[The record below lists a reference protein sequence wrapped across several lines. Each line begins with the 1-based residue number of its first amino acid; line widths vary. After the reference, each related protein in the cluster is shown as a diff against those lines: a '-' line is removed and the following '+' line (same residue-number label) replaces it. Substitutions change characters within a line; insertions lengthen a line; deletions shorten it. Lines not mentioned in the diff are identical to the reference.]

1 MKLPSIVKDNKTSTL
16 ERVAISASSTKPSFA
31 NDAWLLHFESK
42 TETFVKQKKTKI
54 KAKLQYDSTT
64 VRLISFKRINKNMTK
79 TDHEDNGET
88 NKVKDNNKRLFWIDQ
103 PKKKEKRQKLQTK
116 RKSLIKN

>member
-103 PKKKEKRQKLQTK
+103 PKKKKNDKNYRQREKV
-116 RKSLIKN
+116 S